1 MRHGIAGNKL
11 SRNSTL
17 RKATMRDI
25 AIATLIRQRITTTKA
40 IAKEGRKLV
49 DRLITMGKKGTLS
62 EKRRAFAVLCDHQL
76 VSDLFE
82 KIAPRFRARQGGYTR
97 IMQMAHR
104 RGDNAHMVLLELTE
118 KEEVVVKPKAVVAT
132 GKKSQVIDV
141 EADQHEH
148 VDDKSSKKPE
158 AVKPAAKKHLPT
170 DDKSKAKPKVGM
182 IKKMFQRKVGE
193 S

>member
-25 AIATLIRQRITTTKA
+25 AIATLIRQRIETTKA
-40 IAKEGRKLV
+40 IAKQGRKLV

-82 KIAPRFRARQGGYTR
+82 KIAPRFRSRQGGYTR
-97 IMQMAHR
+97 IMQLGNR

-118 KEEVVVKPKAVVAT
+118 KEEIVVKPTAEQKAT
-132 GKKSQVIDV
+132 KKSKVIDV
-141 EADQHEH
+141 EAKAEEKTEAK
-148 VDDKSSKKPE
+148 KST
-158 AVKPAAKKHLPT
+158 AVKATTKKIDAT
-170 DDKSKAKPKVGM
+170 EDKGKTKPKVGM
-182 IKKMFQRKVGE
+182 IKKIFQRKAGE

>member
-25 AIATLIRQRITTTKA
+25 AIATLIRQRITTTQA

-49 DRLITMGKKGTLS
+49 DRLITMGKKNTLS
-62 EKRRAFAVLCDHQL
+62 EKRRAFSVLCDHQL

-82 KIAPRFRARQGGYTR
+82 KIAPRFRLRQGGYTR
-97 IMQMAHR
+97 ILQLGQR
-104 RGDNAHMVLLELTE
+104 RGDNAHMVILELTE
-118 KEEVVVKPKAVVAT
+118 KEEIVKKPLAAEKVN
-132 GKKSQVIDV
+132 KKSKVVDV
-141 EADQHEH
+141 DAQAESTTEAPKLE
-148 VDDKSSKKPE
+148 SSKTSS
-158 AVKPAAKKHLPT
+158 KKHLPT
-170 DDKSKAKPKVGM
+170 EEKTKAKPKVGM

>member
-49 DRLITMGKKGTLS
+49 DQLITMGKKNTLS
-62 EKRRAFAVLCDHQL
+62 EKRRAFSVLCDHQL

-82 KIAPRFRARQGGYTR
+82 KIAPRFKSRSGGYTR
-97 IMQMAHR
+97 IMQLGQR
-104 RGDNAHMVLLELTE
+104 RGDNASLVLLELTE
-118 KEEVVVKPKAVVAT
+118 KEEIVKKPKASEKNS
-132 GKKSQVIDV
+132 KKSKVIDV
-141 EADQHEH
+141 EAQPEVKTDESK
-148 VDDKSSKKPE
+148 VD
-158 AVKPAAKKHLPT
+158 AVKPASKKNLPT
-170 DDKSKAKPKVGM
+170 GGKVKPKVGM

>member
-11 SRNSTL
+11 SRNSSL

-49 DRLITMGKKGTLS
+49 DRLITMGKKNTLS
-62 EKRRAFAVLCDHQL
+62 EKRKAFSVLCDHQL
-76 VSDLFE
+76 VSDLFA
-82 KIAPRFRARQGGYTR
+82 KIATRFRSRQGGYTR
-97 IMQMAHR
+97 IMQIGQR

-118 KEEVVVKPKAVVAT
+118 KEEIVKKPVAT
-132 GKKSQVIDV
+132 DKTSKKSKVVDV
-141 EADQHEH
+141 EAQTEGSSETP
-148 VDDKSSKKPE
+148 KIESSKTS
-158 AVKPAAKKHLPT
+158 AKKHLPT
-170 DDKSKAKPKVGM
+170 EEKSKAKPKVGM

-193 S
+193 G